1 MSHIIISE
9 PDNEFTEAALVTVE
23 EVEAFI
29 ADIGL
34 TDLDEPVIESARD
47 TATARLEDACG
58 VAFTERER
66 QEIAFGRNDIALL
79 EMPRVLQ
86 VLEVDNE
93 EVNEGPYPDG
103 LIPLDDGKHS
113 VLYRHGWEVTPLPIK
128 RAVLLLTRH
137 YLTIDPTDFDERA
150 TSKTTEMAAWS
161 LVTPGVRG
169 AIFPIPE
176 VNQIVSDYAYAT
188 PVV

>member
-1 MSHIIISE
+1 MSRITISE
-9 PDNEFTEAALVTVE
+9 PNESFEPEPLVTVE

-29 ADIGL
+29 SDIGL
-34 TDLDEPVIESARD
+34 VDLDEAVIENARD

-66 QEIAFGRNDIALL
+66 QELATGRNGFALL
-79 EMPRVLQ
+79 EMPRVIR

-93 EVNEGPYPDG
+93 EIDEGPYPDG
-103 LIPLDDGKHS
+103 LVPLEDETHS

-137 YLTIDPTDFDERA
+137 YLTTDPTDFDERA

-176 VNQIVSDYAYAT
+176 VNQIVSDYSYAT

>member
-1 MSHIIISE
+1 MGHVTISE
-9 PDNEFTEAALVTVE
+9 PDEQFNEDDLVTVE

-34 TDLDEPVIESARD
+34 VDLDTEVIENARD
-47 TATARLEDACG
+47 TATARIEDACG
-58 VAFTERER
+58 VAFIERER
-66 QEIAFGRNDIALL
+66 QEIAVGRNGTALL
-79 EMPRVLQ
+79 ERPRVIR

-93 EVNEGPYPDG
+93 EVDHGPYPDG
-103 LIPLDDGKHS
+103 LIPLDDGTHS
-113 VLYRHGWEVTPLPIK
+113 VLYRHGWEATPLPIK

-137 YLTIDPTDFDERA
+137 YLTVDPTDFDERA
-150 TSKTTEMAAWS
+150 TSKSTEMAAWS

-176 VNQIVSDYAYAT
+176 VNQIVSDYSYAT